1 MAPGRPGRHPPYALR
16 RWILLHF
23 VVLGLTQQGD
33 RLVLSEVSAPW
44 AQDRA
49 TVAAALRAALAV
61 MEAPQEAPAVPAT
74 ILDRNRRPRER
85 KRM

>member
-1 MAPGRPGRHPPYALR
+1 M
-16 RWILLHF
+16 HF

-74 ILDRNRRPRER
+74 VQEAGKGDHHPSAQRRGLPWAR
-85 KRM
+85 KRG